1 MFSLNYVIAG
11 GFALIVT
18 LILLIVCDCIR
29 KIRKFIQSK
38 NEAIQAINDMIDSYN
53 IMPDEATNIKE
64 FLRDQ

>member
-1 MFSLNYVIAG
+1 MFNLNYVMAG

-38 NEAIQAINDMIDSYN
+38 NEAIQ
-53 IMPDEATNIKE
+53 
-64 FLRDQ
+64 

>member
-11 GFALIVT
+11 GFALIAT

-29 KIRKFIQSK
+29 IIRKFIQSK

-53 IMPDEATNIKE
+53 IIPDEATNIKE
-64 FLRDQ
+64 SLRDQ

>member
-11 GFALIVT
+11 GFALIAT

-64 FLRDQ
+64 CLRDQ

>member
-11 GFALIVT
+11 GFALIAT

-64 FLRDQ
+64 SLRDQ

>member
-1 MFSLNYVIAG
+1 MFSLNYVMAG

-53 IMPDEATNIKE
+53 IIII
-64 FLRDQ
+64 F

>member
-18 LILLIVCDCIR
+18 FILLIVCDCIR

>member
-11 GFALIVT
+11 GFALIAT

>member
-1 MFSLNYVIAG
+1 MFSLNYVMVG